1 MSWKFEAHTVD
12 ETIQKDEYI
21 EHDFHLKLSKFSEW
35 VGICDYSETLYAAR
49 ANHKLLIQMNCIH

>member
-1 MSWKFEAHTVD
+1 MLIYCGLSWKFEAHTFD

-35 VGICDYSETLYAAR
+35 VGICDVVDSR
-49 ANHKLLIQMNCIH
+49 